1 MTITGIVGFGGS
13 GKTLLAVIFAE
24 ALKKKGF
31 KVCTNITSYKNLDYN
46 MERELIPLTKK
57 QSEIILSGEEAPKIL
72 VIADEIQQYIDSR
85 NSQSLTNK
93 RLTQKFFQLR
103 KYKMDFIYTL
113 QYLSSVDIRLRRITQ
128 YYILPKFDESKLH
141 LYYAVLS
148 NTYNLLYEKEYNINP
163 ALFDLYYT
171 YEDIDGNIELG
182 VDKKRINKNLKNAGV
197 LLD

>member
-1 MTITGIVGFGGS
+1 
-13 GKTLLAVIFAE
+13 
-24 ALKKKGF
+24 
-31 KVCTNITSYKNLDYN
+31 
-46 MERELIPLTKK
+46 
-57 QSEIILSGEEAPKIL
+57 
-72 VIADEIQQYIDSR
+72 
-85 NSQSLTNK
+85 
-93 RLTQKFFQLR
+93 
-103 KYKMDFIYTL
+103 MDFIYTL
-113 QYLSSVDIRLRRITQ
+113 QDLSSVDIRLRRITQ

-182 VDKKRINKNLKNAGV
+182 IDKKRINKNLKNAGV